1 MKNMDAIDRKS
12 SAVSGTSFKR
22 CDTRRIEWDTVAGC
36 ICSRG
41 DAVVNASKSSLEID
55 ALGLGEANAASP
67 LQKPSAQA
75 ASLNGIPSNGLPII
89 SSSDRIQR
97 TARMLR
103 SDSRVNLL
111 T

>member
-1 MKNMDAIDRKS
+1 MPSIASPAPCPGLPS
-12 SAVSGTSFKR
+12 SAATQGVSNGIPLPAAFAP
-22 CDTRRIEWDTVAGC
+22 VATP
-36 ICSRG
+36 SL
-41 DAVVNASKSSLEID
+41 NASKSSLEID